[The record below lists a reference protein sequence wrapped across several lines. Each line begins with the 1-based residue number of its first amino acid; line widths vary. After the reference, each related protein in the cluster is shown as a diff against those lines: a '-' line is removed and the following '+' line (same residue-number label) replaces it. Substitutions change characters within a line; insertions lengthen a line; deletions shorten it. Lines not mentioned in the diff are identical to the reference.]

1 MQAESA
7 PDRQALPSPDKRFL
21 IELEFVQNLA
31 NAKYL
36 NYLAQS
42 GYFEQESFI
51 NFLKYLQ
58 YWKKPEYIKN
68 LLFPQCLAFL
78 DALVENPA
86 FRRELALPQF
96 MDFVHQQQGSHWMFG
111 NRDPMDVVDVPTSDV
126 IVPTD
131 VSAT

>member
-1 MQAESA
+1 MQTESVA
-7 PDRQALPSPDKRFL
+7 PAHVVPSRDKRFL

-36 NYLAQS
+36 NYLSQS

-51 NFLKYLQ
+51 QFLKYLQ
-58 YWKKPEYIKN
+58 YWKESPYIKH

-111 NRDPMDVVDVPTSDV
+111 DREPADVEVLTLMGAVMSV
-126 IVPTD
+126 L
-131 VSAT
+131 